1 MYRPDMTF
9 EMAAALNYAYECL
22 EDGDEGMAVDAY
34 VEYKR
39 LEHDEFVRTIGDREL
54 YEMGL

>member
-1 MYRPDMTF
+1 MNYVDMTP
-9 EMAAALNYAYECL
+9 EMAVALYLSHKYE
-22 EDGDEGMAVDAY
+22 EEGNETEAVDAY

>member
-1 MYRPDMTF
+1 MIYDMTP
-9 EMAAALNYAYECL
+9 EMAAALYLSHKYE
-22 EDGDEGMAVDAY
+22 EEGNETEAVEAY

-54 YEMGL
+54 YEMGF